1 VAVGRQVTILSFP
14 SDDETL
20 RRLVEDLLN
29 DPAIVSPAGL
39 ETRLRPVY
47 PQVTVRERGLAGER
61 AETWYVYRDGRY
73 LGGVAEPG
81 WWTTPGT
88 AWLEYDSDGRVTI
101 ASEEFSRL
109 IGATPEAIAGR
120 HFTEFVPADAADPVE
135 RLYAI
140 LQEQGW
146 IMSVARVIADDGQP
160 VDIEHREELT
170 PTGMR
175 SFVRP
180 VAIAQRAVA

>member
-1 VAVGRQVTILSFP
+1 MAVARQVTILSFP

-47 PQVTVRERGLAGER
+47 PQLAVRERGLAGER
-61 AETWYVYRDGRY
+61 AETWYVYR
-73 LGGVAEPG
+73 
-81 WWTTPGT
+81 
-88 AWLEYDSDGRVTI
+88 
-101 ASEEFSRL
+101 
-109 IGATPEAIAGR
+109 
-120 HFTEFVPADAADPVE
+120 
-135 RLYAI
+135 
-140 LQEQGW
+140 
-146 IMSVARVIADDGQP
+146 ARTHGQP
-160 VDIEHREELT
+160 LDIEHREELT

-175 SFVRP
+175 SFVHP